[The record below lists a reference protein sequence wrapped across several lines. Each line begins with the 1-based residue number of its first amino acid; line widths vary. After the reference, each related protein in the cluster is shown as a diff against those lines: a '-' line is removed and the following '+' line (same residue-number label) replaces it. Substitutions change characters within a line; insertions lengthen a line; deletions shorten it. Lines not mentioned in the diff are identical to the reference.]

1 MPIHEGHR
9 QRLMARFRQD
19 GLDGFNAI
27 QTLELMLFFSIPR
40 VDTNELAHSLWD
52 RFGSVSRVMD
62 ASVEELM
69 EVPGV
74 GLNTATLLH
83 LFKDAARYYQVDCA
97 KRDTM
102 MRSMDDCA
110 RYLIPHFFGRQLE
123 TVYLLCLNANC
134 NVIAC
139 RQVGEGEV
147 NAAVISPR
155 RVVELALTEKAS
167 SVVLAHNHPSGVA
180 IPSRED
186 VAVTQR
192 LAKALAAVDVVLA
205 DHLIVAGEDYVSL
218 AQSGLYSA
226 GDPKPYL

>member
-1 MPIHEGHR
+1 MD
-9 QRLMARFRQD
+9 RFRLE
-19 GLDGFNAI
+19 GLDDFNSLQA
-27 QTLELMLFFSIPR
+27 LELMLFFSIPR
-40 VDTNELAHSLWD
+40 VDTNELAHRLLD
-52 RFGSVSRVMD
+52 RFATVSRVMD
-62 ASVEELM
+62 ASLDELM

-83 LFKDAARYYQVDCA
+83 LFKDAGRYYQVDSV

-102 MRSMDDCA
+102 MKTIDDCA
-110 RYLIPHFFGRQLE
+110 RYLIPYFMGRQME
-123 TVYLLCLNANC
+123 MVYLLCMNANC

-180 IPSRED
+180 LPSHED
-186 VAVTQR
+186 VAVTRR
-192 LAKALAAVDVVLA
+192 LAETLAAVDVVLV
-205 DHLIVAGEDYVSL
+205 DHLIVADEDYVSL
-218 AQSGLYSA
+218 VQSGLYSG
-226 GDPKPYL
+226 GDRKTYL